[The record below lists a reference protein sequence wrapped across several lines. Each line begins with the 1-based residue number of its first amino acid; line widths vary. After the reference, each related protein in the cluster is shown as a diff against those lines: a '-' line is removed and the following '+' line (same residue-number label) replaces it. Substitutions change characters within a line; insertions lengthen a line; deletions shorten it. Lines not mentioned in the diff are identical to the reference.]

1 MSTDITNLDLRW
13 EAFQKMAQTV
23 SLVPYKN
30 FQNPIEI
37 VQFATASNNIQPQN
51 VGTGNLIGG
60 EFDFRRR
67 LTFLDSNLVN
77 WAFNTNFTY
86 SYSQIK
92 TSENEYTS
100 KVANARTGQEIK
112 EYRAMAGQAPY
123 LINAG
128 LSYLG
133 GIKDSTF

>member
-1 MSTDITNLDLRW
+1 M
-13 EAFQKMAQTV
+13 
-23 SLVPYKN
+23 
-30 FQNPIEI
+30 
-37 VQFATASNNIQPQN
+37 
-51 VGTGNLIGG
+51 
-60 EFDFRRR
+60 
-67 LTFLDSNLVN
+67 N

-92 TSENEYTS
+92 MSENEYTS

-133 GIKDSTF
+133 GIKDSTFWRGVQMGMFYNVQGRTLQIVGIADKPDIYTKPFHSLNFTASKKFEKKDENGEVVRTYDRD